1 MSRNCNQKHENRKE
15 TCNLRDSLLDYNAIT
30 DCFAFVDQRPKN
42 VIFPITIKE
51 KMDWNVK
58 IEMVKH
64 FNNGEYKEGVDVFLA
79 SKDNLD
85 AQAIDMFATGMSLRE
100 EHIKFAEPCVDILKN
115 WLKNEVIHWRAA
127 MRIGLIIDHF
137 DKDFLLD

>member
-1 MSRNCNQKHENRKE
+1 MEW
-15 TCNLRDSLLDYNAIT
+15 D
-30 DCFAFVDQRPKN
+30 
-42 VIFPITIKE
+42 E
-51 KMDWNVK
+51 KVK
-58 IEMVKH
+58 MVEH

-100 EHIKFAEPCVDILKN
+100 EHIKFAEPCVDILKY
-115 WLKNEVIHWRAA
+115 WLNNEVIHWREA
-127 MRIGLIIDHF
+127 MRIGFIIDHF